1 MVLCDHR
8 DEPVEHMESLMRN
21 LIAPAALVLSLAL
34 GSGAFAATPA
44 PAAKTTA
51 MKPAASAKMDTNA
64 KRTACENAWKS
75 QKTHTGTEAAFVKAC
90 VAKG

>member
-1 MVLCDHR
+1 
-8 DEPVEHMESLMRN
+8 MRN

-34 GSGAFAATPA
+34 GSAAFAATPA
-44 PAAKTTA
+44 PAAKPAA
-51 MKPAASAKMDTNA
+51 MKPAATSTANA
-64 KRTACENAWKS
+64 KRTACENSWKS

>member
-1 MVLCDHR
+1 
-8 DEPVEHMESLMRN
+8 MRN

-34 GSGAFAATPA
+34 GSAAFAATPA
-44 PAAKTTA
+44 PAAKPA
-51 MKPAASAKMDTNA
+51 AVKPAATAKMDANA
-64 KRTACENAWKS
+64 KRAACETSWKT

>member
-1 MVLCDHR
+1 
-8 DEPVEHMESLMRN
+8 MRN

-34 GSGAFAATPA
+34 GSAAFAAAPA
-44 PAAKTTA
+44 PAAKPAA
-51 MKPAASAKMDTNA
+51 MKPVATAKVDTSAL
-64 KRTACENAWKS
+64 RTACENAWKT